1 MRNKYTMMA
10 EDDFSVTDS
19 ISAVSDSDDSEV
31 RPFLSN
37 SSRFESQAANADGS
51 AQLTKVTSTSL
62 AGIVAEDVLDSVS
75 RHSRKDQAFS
85 AGGYGSIASRIRSRV
100 SNASSEASNLSENET
115 EDVDGGYLVPKAQLS
130 VILGSVFSLIFLAA
144 LDSTI
149 LSTLV
154 ADIASDLDA
163 IPYIS
168 WITTAYLLSTS
179 IVQPMGRLSDI
190 FGRKPMLQGCILVF
204 TVGCLQCATAKT
216 TTSFVIGRFLSG
228 FAGGLNTL
236 GTIIMSDLIPL
247 RKRGVF
253 QGLGNTFYA
262 LGSAV
267 GGTVGGW
274 IAHRF
279 GWRLAFWFQVPIGVA
294 CFALIAYSLHLP
306 KLVKSSPEA
315 RVLAEASLA
324 EKFTHVDVSGIVSL
338 SLMLSLFIFWTSFT
352 FESVFSFTAVAVLF
366 VAALAAFIHFETTV
380 KEPIVPVRLLKDRS
394 VLGSSLS
401 NWFGTMY
408 IYVVLYY
415 YPIYLSTVSGLNS
428 EQIGWRMVPMIVMG
442 SIASVGSGF
451 YMKWTG
457 RYWYFSLVVNA
468 IGSLG
473 LVWLLARTYPFGLK
487 TVPTTLE
494 QYLLNVIP
502 EMSYSSLL
510 TVTLLALIAAVPLD
524 FQSSVTSIQ
533 YAFRGIGSVLGT
545 SLGSQIFTIVLS
557 RQMVAKLTL
566 AKPADVSNKQ
576 LAQVISK
583 ALHNSQY
590 IRSGAPKWGV
600 NAMIESYGI
609 GCWSSYVFAAA
620 VSILCLGSVVM
631 IKEYKL
637 YSTVKRTN

>member
-1 MRNKYTMMA
+1 MMIA
-10 EDDFSVTDS
+10 EDDLSITDS
-19 ISAVSDSDDSEV
+19 ESAVSGSDDNEV
-31 RPFLSN
+31 QPFLSN
-37 SSRFESQAANADGS
+37 DSRFESQVANAQGS
-51 AQLTKVTSTSL
+51 AELTKVTSTSL
-62 AGIVAEDVLDSVS
+62 AGIVAEDVLDTVS
-75 RHSRKDQAFS
+75 RHSRRDGAFS
-85 AGGYGSIASRIRSRV
+85 AGGYGSIAHRISSR
-100 SNASSEASNLSENET
+100 ASDELGEASNLSQDET
-115 EDVDGGYLVPKAQLS
+115 QDANGGYLVPKAQLT

-279 GWRLAFWFQVPIGVA
+279 GWRLAFWFQVPIGVS

-306 KLVKSSPEA
+306 KLVKSNPEA
-315 RVLAEASLA
+315 NVIAQSSLA

-338 SLMLSLFIFWTSFT
+338 SLMLSLFIVLTSFT
-352 FESVFSFTAVAVLF
+352 FESAFSVAIVAVLF
-366 VAALAAFIHFETTV
+366 LASLTAFIHFETTV
-380 KEPIVPVRLLKDRS
+380 KEPIVPIRLLKDRS

-408 IYVVLYY
+408 IYVILYY

-428 EQIGWRMVPMIVMG
+428 EEIGWRMVPMIVMG

-457 RYWYFSLVVNA
+457 KYWNFSMIVNA

-487 TVPTTLE
+487 TKPTTIE

-545 SLGSQIFTIVLS
+545 SLGSQIFTLVLS
-557 RQMVAKLTL
+557 HQMVAKLTL
-566 AKPADVSNKQ
+566 SKPSDVSERQ
-576 LAQVISK
+576 LAKVINR

-590 IRSGAPKWGV
+590 IRSGAPQWGV

-609 GCWSSYVFAAA
+609 ACWYSYVFATS
-620 VSILCLGSVVM
+620 VSVLCLVSVAM

>member
-1 MRNKYTMMA
+1 MIA
-10 EDDFSVTDS
+10 EDNLSITDS
-19 ISAVSDSDDSEV
+19 ESAVSGSDDNEV
-31 RPFLSN
+31 QPFLSN
-37 SSRFESQAANADGS
+37 DSRFESQAVNAQGS
-51 AQLTKVTSTSL
+51 AELTKVTSTSL
-62 AGIVAEDVLDSVS
+62 AGIVAEDVLDTVS
-75 RHSRKDQAFS
+75 RHSRKDGAFS
-85 AGGYGSIASRIRSRV
+85 AGEYGSIAHRIS
-100 SNASSEASNLSENET
+100 SQASDQLGEASNLSQDDTQDAN
-115 EDVDGGYLVPKAQLS
+115 GGYLVPKAQLT

-279 GWRLAFWFQVPIGVA
+279 GWRLAFWFQVPIGVS

-306 KLVKSSPEA
+306 KLVKSNPEA
-315 RVLAEASLA
+315 NVIAQSSLA

-338 SLMLSLFIFWTSFT
+338 SLMLSLFIVLTSFT
-352 FESVFSFTAVAVLF
+352 FESAFSVAIVAVLF
-366 VAALAAFIHFETTV
+366 LASLTAFIHFETTV
-380 KEPIVPVRLLKDRS
+380 KEPIVPIRLLKDRS

-408 IYVVLYY
+408 IYVILYY

-428 EQIGWRMVPMIVMG
+428 EEIGWRMVPMIVMG

-457 RYWYFSLVVNA
+457 KYWNFSMIVNA

-487 TVPTTLE
+487 TKPTTIE

-545 SLGSQIFTIVLS
+545 SLGSQIFTLVLS
-557 RQMVAKLTL
+557 HQMVAKLTL
-566 AKPADVSNKQ
+566 SKPSDVSERQ
-576 LAQVISK
+576 LAKVINR

-590 IRSGAPKWGV
+590 IRSGAPQWGV

-609 GCWSSYVFAAA
+609 GCWYSYVFATS
-620 VSILCLGSVVM
+620 VSVLCLVSVAM

>member
-1 MRNKYTMMA
+1 MMIA
-10 EDDFSVTDS
+10 EDNLSITDS
-19 ISAVSDSDDSEV
+19 ESAVSGSDDNEV
-31 RPFLSN
+31 QPFLSN
-37 SSRFESQAANADGS
+37 DSRFESQAVNAQGS
-51 AQLTKVTSTSL
+51 AELTKVTSTSL
-62 AGIVAEDVLDSVS
+62 AGIVAEDVLDTVS
-75 RHSRKDQAFS
+75 RHSRKDGAFS
-85 AGGYGSIASRIRSRV
+85 AGEYGSIAHRIS
-100 SNASSEASNLSENET
+100 SQASDQLGEASNLSQDDTQDAN
-115 EDVDGGYLVPKAQLS
+115 GGYLVPKAQLT

-279 GWRLAFWFQVPIGVA
+279 GWRLAFWFQVPIGVS

-306 KLVKSSPEA
+306 KLVKSNPEA
-315 RVLAEASLA
+315 NVIAQSSLA

-338 SLMLSLFIFWTSFT
+338 SLMLSLFIVLTSFT
-352 FESVFSFTAVAVLF
+352 FESAFSVAIVAVLF
-366 VAALAAFIHFETTV
+366 LASLTAFIHFETTV
-380 KEPIVPVRLLKDRS
+380 KEPIVPIRLLKDRS

-408 IYVVLYY
+408 IYVILYY

-428 EQIGWRMVPMIVMG
+428 EEIGWRMVPMIVMG

-457 RYWYFSLVVNA
+457 KYWNFSMIVNA

-487 TVPTTLE
+487 TKPTTIE

-545 SLGSQIFTIVLS
+545 SLGSQIFTLVLS
-557 RQMVAKLTL
+557 HQMVAKLTL
-566 AKPADVSNKQ
+566 SKPADVSERQ
-576 LAQVISK
+576 LAKVINR

-590 IRSGAPKWGV
+590 IRSGAPQWGV

-609 GCWSSYVFAAA
+609 GCWYSYVFATS
-620 VSILCLGSVVM
+620 VSVLCLVSVAM

>member
-1 MRNKYTMMA
+1 MMIA
-10 EDDFSVTDS
+10 EDNLSITDS
-19 ISAVSDSDDSEV
+19 ESAVSGSDDNEV
-31 RPFLSN
+31 QPFLSN
-37 SSRFESQAANADGS
+37 DSRFESQAVNAQGS
-51 AQLTKVTSTSL
+51 AELTKVTSTSL
-62 AGIVAEDVLDSVS
+62 AGIVAEDVLDTVS
-75 RHSRKDQAFS
+75 RHSRKDGAFS
-85 AGGYGSIASRIRSRV
+85 AGEYGSIAHRIS
-100 SNASSEASNLSENET
+100 SQASDQLGEASNLSQDDTQDAN
-115 EDVDGGYLVPKAQLS
+115 GGYLVPKAQLT

-279 GWRLAFWFQVPIGVA
+279 GWRLAFWFQVPIGVS

-306 KLVKSSPEA
+306 KLVKSNPEA
-315 RVLAEASLA
+315 NVIAQSSLA

-338 SLMLSLFIFWTSFT
+338 SLMLSLFIVLTSFT
-352 FESVFSFTAVAVLF
+352 FESAFSVAIVAVLF
-366 VAALAAFIHFETTV
+366 LASLTAFIHFETTV
-380 KEPIVPVRLLKDRS
+380 KEPIVPIRLLKDRS

-408 IYVVLYY
+408 IYVILYY

-428 EQIGWRMVPMIVMG
+428 EEIGWRMVPMIVMG

-457 RYWYFSLVVNA
+457 KYWNFSMIVNA

-487 TVPTTLE
+487 TKPTTIE

-545 SLGSQIFTIVLS
+545 SLGSQIFTLVLS
-557 RQMVAKLTL
+557 HQMVAKLTL
-566 AKPADVSNKQ
+566 SKPSDVSERQ
-576 LAQVISK
+576 LAKVINR

-590 IRSGAPKWGV
+590 IRSGAPQWGV

-609 GCWSSYVFAAA
+609 GCWYSYVFATS
-620 VSILCLGSVVM
+620 VSVLCLVSVAM